1 MSIEG
6 FKTAKGLKLSKESLI
21 SEIKNFIL
29 EDEKSAYKVIVGTD
43 SENYNNDTEFISV
56 IVIHRVGCGGRY
68 FWKKTHSKNISELYS
83 RLWKE
88 ATLSLDISRE
98 LLKFLIKEKLDFQF
112 EVHLDL
118 GTNGKSKSVIKELIN
133 LIKGYGFDVKIKPE
147 SYAATKVADHL
158 L

>member
-1 MSIEG
+1 
-6 FKTAKGLKLSKESLI
+6 
-21 SEIKNFIL
+21 
-29 EDEKSAYKVIVGTD
+29 
-43 SENYNNDTEFISV
+43 
-56 IVIHRVGCGGRY
+56 
-68 FWKKTHSKNISELYS
+68 YS